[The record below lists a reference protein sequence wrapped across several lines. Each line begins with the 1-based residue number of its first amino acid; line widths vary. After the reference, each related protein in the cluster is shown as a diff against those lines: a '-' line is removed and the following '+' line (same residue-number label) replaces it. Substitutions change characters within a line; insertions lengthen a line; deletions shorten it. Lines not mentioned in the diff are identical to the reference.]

1 MSQAEAQVVILMG
14 SANDHDTI
22 VSCSKA
28 LDNLGISH
36 EAKVLS
42 AHRTPGPLMAYL
54 ETLPAKGTQVIVAA
68 AGMAAHLAG
77 VVAAH
82 SQLPV
87 LGLPIA
93 AGPLSGFDALLSTV
107 QMPGGVPVASMG
119 IGSAGAKNAAYMA
132 ARIIGLNDE
141 KVRARLVEV
150 VKGDANKVLSAEL
163 PTEY

>member
-1 MSQAEAQVVILMG
+1 MG

-22 VSCSKA
+22 VSCRKA

-93 AGPLSGFDALLSTV
+93 AGPLSPALTHFSTV
-107 QMPGGVPVASMG
+107 QMPGGVPSSVNGYRLSRCLRTQPTWQPESLASMTKKFVH
-119 IGSAGAKNAAYMA
+119 A
-132 ARIIGLNDE
+132 L
-141 KVRARLVEV
+141 
-150 VKGDANKVLSAEL
+150 
-163 PTEY
+163 

>member
-22 VSCSKA
+22 VSCRKA

-68 AGMAAHLAG
+68 AGMAALT
-77 VVAAH
+77 
-82 SQLPV
+82 SQV
-87 LGLPIA
+87 LLLHTPNYQFGLPIA

-119 IGSAGAKNAAYMA
+119 IGSAGAKNDLHGSPNH
-132 ARIIGLNDE
+132 R
-141 KVRARLVEV
+141 
-150 VKGDANKVLSAEL
+150 
-163 PTEY
+163 PQ

>member
-22 VSCSKA
+22 VSCRKA

-36 EAKVLS
+36 EARFS
-42 AHRTPGPLMAYL
+42 RHTAPGPLMAYL

-68 AGMAAHLAG
+68 AGMAAHLA
-77 VVAAH
+77 VLLLHTPSCQFSAFQ
-82 SQLPV
+82 SQPV
-87 LGLPIA
+87 HFPA
-93 AGPLSGFDALLSTV
+93 STHFLSTV

>member
-1 MSQAEAQVVILMG
+1 
-14 SANDHDTI
+14 
-22 VSCSKA
+22 
-28 LDNLGISH
+28 
-36 EAKVLS
+36 
-42 AHRTPGPLMAYL
+42 MAYL

-93 AGPLSGFDALLSTV
+93 AGHF
-107 QMPGGVPVASMG
+107 QASMRFFQLFRCLAVYQSRPWV
-119 IGSAGAKNAAYMA
+119 SAQPVLKNAAYA

-141 KVRARLVEV
+141 KVRAL
-150 VKGDANKVLSAEL
+150 
-163 PTEY
+163 